1 MQEVEDLHRK
11 AMEAADLA
19 DLARL
24 RGDMDTHGAR
34 IREAFDLERRAA
46 NLLAGS
52 DLEPSR
58 SVLHRS
64 AASLALECREHREA
78 ERLIATGLGGSPP
91 EEVLDELRSLFQD
104 VHFHQHLQAE
114 GISLAEEFQYT
125 MIGGQVGEGIAP
137 SAEFMR
143 RFDILDKLV
152 FRTAERKANKPFR
165 TQGRRDSSI
174 QASVELF
181 VKVPKAAS
189 FAIGFRVGRKG
200 FLPGMD
206 PAVDVVDDML
216 RCFDHFARAE
226 VEPLKHLIPDKDYF
240 DNFVSLATRLA
251 PDGKHVGT
259 TGLSGMAAG
268 RPRAIVL
275 KPESGT
281 PFKPPED
288 ATLPREVDRVTIE
301 GMLLLADAERSQY
314 GLIEV
319 VGPNGKTRF
328 KVSPAIMSDVVRP
341 FFGSVV
347 VVTGHKKGKTYHLD
361 DIKQPS

>member
-1 MQEVEDLHRK
+1 MQEVESLHRK
-11 AMEAADLA
+11 AMEAADFA
-19 DLARL
+19 DVARL
-24 RGDMDTHGAR
+24 RGDMDAHGAR
-34 IREAFDLERRAA
+34 IREAFELERRAA
-46 NLLAGS
+46 NLLANS

-91 EEVLDELRSLFQD
+91 EEVLDELRSLLQD
-104 VHFHQHLQAE
+104 VHFHQHLEAE
-114 GISLAEEFQYT
+114 GISLGEEFQYT

-143 RFDILDKLV
+143 RFDMLDKLV

-165 TQGRRDSSI
+165 TQGRRDSTI

-181 VKVPKAAS
+181 VKVPRAAS

-200 FLPGMD
+200 YLSGMD

-226 VEPLKHLIPDKDYF
+226 IEPLRQLIPDKDYF
-240 DNFVSLATRLA
+240 DNFVNLAKRLA

-259 TGLSGMAAG
+259 TGLSGTTAG
-268 RPRAIVL
+268 KPCAIVL
-275 KPESGT
+275 KPQSGAPFNPPDDVT
-281 PFKPPED
+281 PV
-288 ATLPREVDRVTIE
+288 REAERVTIE
-301 GMLLLADAERSQY
+301 GTLLLADAERSQY

-319 VGPNGKTRF
+319 VGANGKTKF
-328 KVSPAIMSDVVRP
+328 KVSPALMSDVVRP

-347 VVTGHKKGKTYHLD
+347 IVTGHKKGRTYHLD
-361 DIKQPS
+361 DIQQPS